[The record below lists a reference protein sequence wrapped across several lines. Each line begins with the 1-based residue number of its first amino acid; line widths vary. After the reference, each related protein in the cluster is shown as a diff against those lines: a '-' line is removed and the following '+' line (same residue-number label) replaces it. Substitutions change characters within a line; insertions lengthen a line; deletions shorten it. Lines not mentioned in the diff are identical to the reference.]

1 MSSRLRRLLA
11 RPAPLLLVPLVLAT
25 AAYWRVLD
33 GEFQFDDSHVV
44 ERNLAVKDL
53 SAFVRDQLVAEYL
66 HAGRPVT
73 DLTFGMNYA
82 VGRLVPWNYH
92 LTNLA
97 IHLAVVLLIWAF
109 TREVLRLAGAA
120 RAGWVAVAV
129 AGLFALHPVQSEA
142 VSYVAQRSESLASA
156 LYLAALLLLL
166 AAERRGPG
174 WRAVPLWAAAFL
186 AFAVGLGAKAIVV
199 TLPAAWLLLAAA
211 VPSPE
216 ARARLLS
223 WPRRLVALIPFAAFD
238 LLFAWRTMG
247 GIAGSSDAGFH
258 VPGLSPWSYLVTQ
271 LQVIPVYL
279 RLLFW
284 PAGQNVDWDFP
295 AARSLAD
302 PSTLASGGLLLL
314 LGVGAVALCVAA
326 RRRTGEGAAAARVA
340 GFGVLWFFTILSVT
354 SSVVPLA
361 DILVEHRLYLASWGI
376 FVAAAAA
383 VERLLAR
390 LGSGR
395 VPALVAAAV
404 VAVAW
409 AAPAVALYR
418 RNAAWETRRALW
430 TDCVEKSPRKA
441 RAWLSLAYADLAEN
455 RLPQAEAANRIALSL
470 AGADMGVRLQI
481 YRNLG
486 ATLVLLGRVGEAEGV
501 LREAV
506 DSGYWDA
513 DVLNNLAVVL
523 IEERKLADAEGFA
536 RRATTISPE
545 KGEAW
550 NTLGEIALR
559 RGDAAGALRLFDHA
573 VRLDPDV
580 AVRQY
585 NRGLALAVL
594 GRVGEA
600 CDLWRSL
607 RTAGDPGLAQNLA
620 RSWSERGCDQ
630 PR

>member
-1 MSSRLRRLLA
+1 MYPRLRRLLS
-11 RPAPLLLVPLVLAT
+11 RPALVLLLPLVLAV

-44 ERNLAVKDL
+44 ERNLAVKEL
-53 SAFVRDQLVAEYL
+53 SAFVRDHLLAEYL
-66 HAGRPVT
+66 HTGRPVT

-97 IHLAVVLLIWAF
+97 IHLAAVLLAWAF
-109 TREVLRLAGAA
+109 TRAVLRLAGAA
-120 RAGWVAVAV
+120 RAEWVAVAV
-129 AGLFALHPVQSEA
+129 AGLFALHPIQSEA

-166 AAERRGPG
+166 AAERRGLG
-174 WRAVPLWAAAFL
+174 WRALPLWTSAFL

-216 ARARLLS
+216 GRVRLLA
-223 WPRRLVALIPFAAFD
+223 WPRRLLALVPFAGFD
-238 LLFAWRTMG
+238 LWFATRTLG
-247 GIAGSSDAGFH
+247 GLAASTDAGFH
-258 VPGLSPWSYLVTQ
+258 VAGLSPWGYLVTQ
-271 LQVIPVYL
+271 LQSVAVYL
-279 RLLFW
+279 RLLLW
-284 PAGQNVDWDFP
+284 PSGQNVDWDFP
-295 AARSLAD
+295 AARSLSD
-302 PSTLASGGLLLL
+302 PSALAAGAGLLLL
-314 LGVGAVALCVAA
+314 GGGAVALCAAA

-340 GFGVLWFFTILSVT
+340 GFGLLWFFTLLSVT
-354 SSVVPLA
+354 SSFVPLA

-376 FVAAAAA
+376 FLAAAVA
-383 VERLLAR
+383 VERLLSRLPRAR
-390 LGSGR
+390 AALAGI
-395 VPALVAAAV
+395 ALVASAWVGAAY
-404 VAVAW
+404 
-409 AAPAVALYR
+409 ALHR
-418 RNAAWETRRALW
+418 RNAVWETRRALW

-455 RLPQAEAANRIALSL
+455 RLRESVAANRIALSL
-470 AGADMGVRLQI
+470 AGDDVGVQVQI

-486 ATLVLLGRVGEAEGV
+486 AALALLGRADEAEAV
-501 LREAV
+501 LRSAV
-506 DSGYWDA
+506 DAGHWDA
-513 DVLNNLAVVL
+513 DLLNNLAVVL
-523 IEERKLADAEGFA
+523 IEQGRLEEAAGFA

-573 VRLDPDV
+573 IALDPDV
-580 AVRQY
+580 PARVF
-585 NRGLALAVL
+585 NRGLALAAL
-594 GRVGEA
+594 GRAREA
-600 CDLWRSL
+600 CALWRTIQ
-607 RTAGDPGLAQNLA
+607 TAGDPGLARNLA
-620 RSWSERGCDQ
+620 RSWSERGCDR